1 MDGYDESEG
10 RVEVLIDN
18 QWGTICDDNWD
29 QNEATVVCR
38 SLGLPRYHF
47 LSNISISI
55 NTLVI
60 YCISYCNCVLII
72 DVLLLAVLMLWP
84 KVLHI
89 LDTVMVSFSS
99 TD

>member
-47 LSNISISI
+47 FIKHKYINQYLSY
-55 NTLVI
+55 LL
-60 YCISYCNCVLII
+60 YII
-72 DVLLLAVLMLWP
+72 L
-84 KVLHI
+84 
-89 LDTVMVSFSS
+89 
-99 TD
+99 